1 MCLCRE
7 LFEEQHSVVST
18 KRFEGCELLASGH
31 QVIRVTSPVCLPAR
45 GRGGVAED
53 AGLKRGGWAPQG
65 DRLTVNEAL
74 PLRRDAATFRRSK
87 TEGAGYAG
95 AGGGENSWKR
105 RVRVVDIR

>member
-1 MCLCRE
+1 M
-7 LFEEQHSVVST
+7 
-18 KRFEGCELLASGH
+18 EG
-31 QVIRVTSPVCLPAR
+31 
-45 GRGGVAED
+45 
-53 AGLKRGGWAPQG
+53 KGWAPQG